1 MISGRHCCRTGPSI
15 GVARLS
21 TVGHLENGAA
31 GRSITANPTALS
43 RKSEFNQW
51 SLQSAPRQLVHC
63 AFLSRRLPSLPR
75 AGQVPINNNNN
86 NWLRRPANPYN
97 WNGPA
102 GSVPSGALQNRASLP
117 VIAVTCKLIATL
129 LLLASHFA
137 FFSAF
142 AFQFSCQA
150 RSLARCWLKL
160 SQPEVEPVRWFRAPG
175 RICRPLG
182 LARRSKFD
190 CSGKSNERQ

>member
-1 MISGRHCCRTGPSI
+1 M
-15 GVARLS
+15 S

-150 RSLARCWLKL
+150 RSLARSLAAGSSSASRKL
-160 SQPEVEPVRWFRAPG
+160 SQSGGFGRQGGFVALLGWPDGVNLIVRASRTRGNDKFF
-175 RICRPLG
+175 PLYYFV
-182 LARRSKFD
+182 S
-190 CSGKSNERQ
+190 SS